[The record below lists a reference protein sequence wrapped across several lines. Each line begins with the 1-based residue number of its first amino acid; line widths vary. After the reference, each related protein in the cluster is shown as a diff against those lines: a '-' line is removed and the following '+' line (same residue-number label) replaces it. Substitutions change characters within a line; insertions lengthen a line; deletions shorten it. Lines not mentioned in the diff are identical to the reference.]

1 MLPIIDPYQETKKIT
16 DFIKKILNR
25 EKFSNVVIGLSGGI
39 DSTTVFFL
47 LRRILPEKNIFPI
60 RMDYQKR
67 INPIDRLFETTE
79 YRNKNIC
86 RLDIVKA
93 VDRLKDLLSF
103 DTLSDDSDRIR
114 LGNIM
119 ARIRMIILFD
129 LAKKNHALVCGT
141 ENRSENLLGYFTRF
155 GDQASDLEP
164 IGHLYKT
171 QVYELAEY
179 LKVPKDI
186 IEQKPT
192 AGLWKNQTDEK
203 EFGFSYKEADP
214 VLHHYFDKKMGV
226 DRIKKLG
233 FANAEK
239 IIRFALNNQI
249 KHHTPYTI

>member
-1 MLPIIDPYQETKKIT
+1 
-16 DFIKKILNR
+16 
-25 EKFSNVVIGLSGGI
+25 
-39 DSTTVFFL
+39 
-47 LRRILPEKNIFPI
+47 
-60 RMDYQKR
+60 
-67 INPIDRLFETTE
+67 
-79 YRNKNIC
+79 
-86 RLDIVKA
+86 
-93 VDRLKDLLSF
+93 
-103 DTLSDDSDRIR
+103 
-114 LGNIM
+114 M

-239 IIRFALNNQI
+239 II
-249 KHHTPYTI
+249 HCPE